1 KDVELTER
9 KHGDFVTRT
18 GLDGRVSIYVH
29 TNPKNRILHT
39 ALVGEMNGL
48 MRVLTDGNPKAPD
61 WGSFG
66 GPRAYARWIE
76 PAPGIQPRPT
86 DAIGGSAFVK
96 QIATLKPAEREEAIA
111 NEALRGNIPDFLRK
125 FQTITVTIK
134 DKSGRERTAKYEVMP
149 DYLAIGSDVDFVRM
163 PMTPMTAQRIAD
175 AFGCAVPTRKVVDD
189 VFRNASVKLKPSPL
203 TEARESTDTFAKHNE
218 LIEKQKAG
226 KTLGELVAGL
236 KKDVV
241 ITNRLGEKPNRVAI
255 YGWHKL

>member
-1 KDVELTER
+1 
-9 KHGDFVTRT
+9 
-18 GLDGRVSIYVH
+18 
-29 TNPKNRILHT
+29 
-39 ALVGEMNGL
+39 
-48 MRVLTDGNPKAPD
+48 
-61 WGSFG
+61 
-66 GPRAYARWIE
+66 
-76 PAPGIQPRPT
+76 
-86 DAIGGSAFVK
+86 
-96 QIATLKPAEREEAIA
+96 
-111 NEALRGNIPDFLRK
+111 RK

-255 YGWHKL
+255 YGWHKLDGTPIQPLTIVHKETYVDYSHGVRLMKQTLMIDGKPWDVRQVLHATDLHGLLSDEGPVN